1 MKKLAKIPSFLL
13 TKEMSAA
20 LKLEQQSY
28 LIIIPKNILEELD
41 VDSHYLSFDLVILDN
56 KLSLLGPKLINPSV
70 IKSSSVTDIEYTTA
84 DT

>member
-13 TKEMSAA
+13 SKEMSAA

-41 VDSHYLSFDLVILDN
+41 VVSTYLSFDLVILDN

-70 IKSSSVTDIEYTTA
+70 IKSSSVTDIEYTAA

>member
-13 TKEMSAA
+13 SKEMSAA

-41 VDSHYLSFDLVILDN
+41 VVSTYLSFDLVILDN
-56 KLSLLGPKLINPSV
+56 KLSLLGPKLSNASV
-70 IKSSSVTDIEYTTA
+70 IKPTSVSDVEYTAA

>member
-13 TKEMSAA
+13 SKEMSAA

-41 VDSHYLSFDLVILDN
+41 VDSPYLSFDLVILDN

-70 IKSSSVTDIEYTTA
+70 IKPASVSDIEYTAA

>member
-13 TKEMSAA
+13 SKEMSAA

-28 LIIIPKNILEELD
+28 LIIIPKDILEELD
-41 VDSHYLSFDLVILDN
+41 VVSTYLSFDLVILDN

-70 IKSSSVTDIEYTTA
+70 IKPPLVSDIEYTAA

>member
-13 TKEMSAA
+13 SKEMSAA

-41 VDSHYLSFDLVILDN
+41 VDSPYLSFDLVILDN
-56 KLSLLGPKLINPSV
+56 KLSLLGPKLINTSV
-70 IKSSSVTDIEYTTA
+70 IKSSSVTDLEYTAA